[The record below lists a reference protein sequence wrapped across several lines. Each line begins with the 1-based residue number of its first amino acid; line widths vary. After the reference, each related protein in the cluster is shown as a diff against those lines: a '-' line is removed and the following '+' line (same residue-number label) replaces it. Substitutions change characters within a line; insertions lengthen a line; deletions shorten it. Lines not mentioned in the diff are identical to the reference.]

1 MLGLVV
7 YDTLAPGM
15 DRTAVIVWHRPAR
28 RVLFVFAMARDALSR
43 FILPNICREY
53 RTRII
58 DAGADLVLIYLP
70 LGSATLRRTSTL
82 C

>member
-15 DRTAVIVWHRPAR
+15 DRTAVIVWHRPA
-28 RVLFVFAMARDALSR
+28 LFVFAMARDALSR